1 MALDNNTQQDYKYTE
16 KSTLKNW
23 FKSKLK
29 PTQAQFWAWMDSYWH
44 KGEKLPISTIDGLGE
59 AVDGKAP
66 IVHYHDQYAT
76 NDANSLS
83 KENIE
88 QWKKKLDVDNL
99 QFDDQAISLTN
110 EYVDFGLT
118 NDSKQ
123 AQFNQSIYNAN
134 QSKLNKPSYE
144 GTTEEYPYL
153 VGIDA
158 EGYSA
163 NISIDQVGKVKTVN
177 NQEPD
182 ENGNIKIDTELLKKP
197 YGYVLKGKE
206 ESTGKYFDLT
216 GKTWSLGESTFDF
229 SITNK
234 TDKEYGS
241 DGNLTQVLIGTNLIA
256 KGAGSVVLGYNN
268 TSGTQGSVVLGMNN
282 SVTRTVASGNN
293 NSSILSGQMNT
304 IVDSNL
310 STIIGDWNTISNLDR
325 TFVAGTNNDIQV
337 NITGNQDNTNLG
349 ILKPYSNFITG
360 QNNKISL
367 NENPG
372 KLVYPAFSQI
382 GGSSNVISGRYQFVH
397 GYKNE
402 AVSVNEV
409 LFGTRATIQDKT
421 RFDGN
426 TLDFESRIFG
436 IGVGYGE
443 SNGVDIR
450 RDGFNVYRNGLVTLP
465 TVTNSLIE
473 ANTKALTTKEFVD
486 NKISNF
492 TLPTNWS
499 NASHTFN
506 ALPNKSKVA
515 TASEFIVRD
524 SVTKEL
530 GYADGTIPFKSLPD
544 NLTDFEKT
552 EWKTKMNGGWT
563 TATMNVGLITPPI
576 VDKKDQNY
584 WITLLGVNLN
594 LNPTS
599 YKVWLVSVDNDV
611 EYEVGLNNNGGVQ
624 LFTNGTS
631 LVFYYNFKNLP
642 LGKYKVKLF
651 NGVAYYTTG
660 DLYTVNVVDSM
671 IIKDLSSL
679 NWKTKVMND
688 ASTSSVALGNS
699 VLFKHP
705 ESIPKADDN
714 NYVLAFL
721 SDVITNVDENF
732 SIDIVFERAYTNRNT
747 TSWVFV
753 GLVDGS
759 IANPAL
765 LNQTLCY
772 GALRGNNSKAY
783 IEAYANNQNNVFANS
798 GTYVYNYSIKMTMIR
813 QGNQL
818 TVVYIGSNGT
828 TFSSTT
834 IPTSSLKIG
843 LYIQNC
849 GESNH
854 TGGITLSNFYTF

>member
-1 MALDNNTQQDYKYTE
+1 MALDNNTQPEYKYTE

-66 IVHYHDQYAT
+66 IVHHHDQYAT

-83 KENIE
+83 SENVE
-88 QWKKKLDVDNL
+88 QWKQKLDVDNL

-110 EYVDFGLT
+110 EYADFGLT

-134 QSKLNKPSYE
+134 QTKLNKPSYE

-163 NISIDQVGKVKTVN
+163 NISIDQVGKLKTVN

-182 ENGNIKIDTELLKKP
+182 ENGNITVNTEVLKKS
-197 YGYVLKGKE
+197 YGYAIKGKE

-216 GKTWSLGESTFDF
+216 GKTWSLGESAFDF

-241 DGNLTQVLIGTNLIA
+241 DGNLSQVLIGTNLVA
-256 KGAGSVVLGYNN
+256 KGGGAITLGYSN
-268 TSGTQGSVVLGMNN
+268 TAGTQGSVVLGMNN

-492 TLPTNWS
+492 SLPTNWT
-499 NASHTFN
+499 NASHKFT
-506 ALPNKSKVA
+506 AIPNKSKVA

-530 GYADGTIPFKSLPD
+530 AYADDIYS
-544 NLTDFEKT
+544 
-552 EWKTKMNGGWT
+552 
-563 TATMNVGLITPPI
+563 
-576 VDKKDQNY
+576 
-584 WITLLGVNLN
+584 
-594 LNPTS
+594 
-599 YKVWLVSVDNDV
+599 
-611 EYEVGLNNNGGVQ
+611 
-624 LFTNGTS
+624 
-631 LVFYYNFKNLP
+631 
-642 LGKYKVKLF
+642 
-651 NGVAYYTTG
+651 
-660 DLYTVNVVDSM
+660 
-671 IIKDLSSL
+671 
-679 NWKTKVMND
+679 
-688 ASTSSVALGNS
+688 AL
-699 VLFKHP
+699 
-705 ESIPKADDN
+705 
-714 NYVLAFL
+714 
-721 SDVITNVDENF
+721 ITNVDNWTDMQKNSLASKLNGGYTTKTMNVNAILPLVIDKGKNLISKVILKGANLNLTDNNKIEILDELNNVLGTVNSSEIQLNPSGYFLSFDYNF
-732 SIDIVFERAYTNRNT
+732 YNIAQAYERIKFKIYNGVVNYTTTKFMRFVSDIVP
-747 TSWVFV
+747 
-753 GLVDGS
+753 LD
-759 IANPAL
+759 L
-765 LNQTLCY
+765 
-772 GALRGNNSKAY
+772 
-783 IEAYANNQNNVFANS
+783 
-798 GTYVYNYSIKMTMIR
+798 
-813 QGNQL
+813 
-818 TVVYIGSNGT
+818 
-828 TFSSTT
+828 SSTT
-834 IPTSSLKIG
+834 
-843 LYIQNC
+843 
-849 GESNH
+849 
-854 TGGITLSNFYTF
+854 